1 MNGERNR
8 MISCPVCFTGESRH
22 YANIDGITYYQC
34 DFCRSFY
41 VDPSILSSIDEG
53 MTPGP
58 YDEDYWKTDRGSA
71 CLRAKGGACIR
82 AGEAI
87 LYARRPVY
95 RFLDIGAGGG
105 YLLDELVVLFP
116 EEKNLFYEIEFFPPK
131 NHSGHKNFKIETVAS
146 LEGKFDAGVCID
158 VLGHLTPKMLDHLVR
173 DIAEKSEVDSLWLFD
188 SGMTDFV
195 VQEKN
200 PGYLD
205 PLNRGHIVSYSLLGL
220 RPIFEKHGFK
230 IQGCPGKPF
239 VFIAEYKSSDEIPI
253 EQRIYQPIEY
263 NKNLLAKSPLLY
275 QASFESG
282 RSYYYFLEDL
292 ERTNWT
298 ESLGKELLEN
308 KSTHSRFETRFKRAL
323 AERDIQIQSL
333 TQQLNAIT
341 SSKTWIVTQHLRK
354 FTGKM
359 PSSLKHEIW
368 KVARSLFRFF
378 RRGWHLFRGCF
389 HIQDAFHRLGNNLIR
404 ILLAGNRKKY
414 FVILYR
420 RIESMPIL
428 GPVLRKMYARYK
440 TRIDNY
446 QVWIQNYDTLSD
458 SDRDILNKAIKK
470 FAHNPLISVIL
481 PVYNTPKEWLVKAIE
496 SVRNQI
502 YPHWELCISD
512 DASTLPHIKI
522 VLDEYSRIDSR
533 IHVVYRETNG
543 HISANSNTALTL
555 ASGEF
560 ITLLDSDDE
569 LPEHALFWVAH
580 EINRYPNVDLIYS
593 DEDKIS
599 EEGIRF
605 SPYFKPDWNPALMLS
620 QNTFS
625 HLGVYRRSLVEEVGG
640 FRLGFE
646 GSQDWDLV
654 LRCSEKTHPERIRHI
669 PRILYHWRT
678 IPGSTAVSTNE
689 KPYAW
694 MAGKRAIEEYL
705 ARTGAPSVIRISPG
719 AGGAHHQVSYSIDY
733 HKLPPVSIIMPSAC
747 KLSILKPCLETLLSK
762 TDYRDFEVLVI
773 VNEIRYSVP
782 EQADFLNTISADS
795 RVRILVYPDQPFNY
809 SKLNNWAIRQSTGAT
824 LCLMND
830 DIEVISGDW
839 LEKLVGRL
847 SLPGVG
853 AVGPMLLYPG
863 DRIQHAGV
871 ILGLRGVAGHQ
882 FQLLP
887 KGHGGYF
894 SRAALE
900 QDLSCVTAACMVLKM
915 ELFEKVGGF
924 NERLAIAFNDVDLC
938 IRIRQASA
946 RILWTPEVML
956 YHHESASIGKHD
968 SPERDELF
976 RYEVRLMRTMW
987 GEILDRDPFYNPNLS
1002 FDTYYHNLAFPPRIT
1017 KLPDVDNLNFQKVNS
1032 I

>member
-239 VFIAEYKSSDEIPI
+239 VFIAEYKSSDEIPF

-359 PSSLKHEIW
+359 PSSIKHEIW
-368 KVARSLFRFF
+368 KVARSLFRLS
-378 RRGWHLFRGCF
+378 RMGWHLFRRCF

-428 GPVLRKMYARYK
+428 GPVSRRIYARYR

-560 ITLLDSDDE
+560 IALLDSDDE

-580 EINRYPNVDLIYS
+580 EINRHPNVDLIYS

-599 EEGIRF
+599 EDGIRF

-640 FRLGFE
+640 FRLGFD

-705 ARTGAPSVIRISPG
+705 ERTGTPG
-719 AGGAHHQVSYSIDY
+719 IVTPKLGGHHQVSYLSNGY
-733 HKLPPVSIIMPSAC
+733 FPKVSIIIPSTC
-747 KLSILKPCLETLLSK
+747 KLKLLKPCVYSLLSR
-762 TDYRDFEVLVI
+762 TSFPNFEIFLV
-773 VNEIRYSVP
+773 VNEVSFAVP
-782 EQADFLNTISADS
+782 EQAEFLNGIGADP
-795 RVRILVYPDQPFNY
+795 RVKVLVYGDQPFNY
-809 SKLNNWAIRQSTGAT
+809 SKLNNWAIAQSKSSL

-830 DIEVISGDW
+830 DTEIITGDW
-839 LEKLVGRL
+839 LEKLVIRVQ
-847 SLPGVG
+847 LPGVG
-853 AVGPMLLYPG
+853 AVGPMLIYP
-863 DRIQHAGV
+863 DNRVQHAGI
-871 ILGLRGVAGHQ
+871 ILGLGGPAGHQ
-882 FQLLP
+882 FTGIL
-887 KGHGGYF
+887 KGEGGYF
-894 SRAALE
+894 GRAGLE
-900 QDLSCVTAACMVLKM
+900 QDLSCVTAACLVLRR
-915 ELFEKVGGF
+915 EAFYEVGGF
-924 NERLAIAFNDVDLC
+924 NEGLPVAFNDVDLC
-938 IRIRQASA
+938 IRIRKAGW
-946 RILWTPEVML
+946 RILWTPEVEL
-956 YHHESASIGKHD
+956 YHYEGASVGKHD
-968 SPERDELF
+968 SATRKDLSNF
-976 RYEVRLMRTMW
+976 KTEVDLMRTLW
-987 GEILDRDPFYNPNLS
+987 GETLVNDPFYNPNLS
-1002 FDTYYHNLAFPPRIT
+1002 LDTPMHNLAFPPRISR
-1017 KLPDVDNLNFQKVNS
+1017 LPDAQMV
-1032 I
+1032 

>member
-282 RSYYYFLEDL
+282 RFSYYFHEYR

-359 PSSLKHEIW
+359 PSSIKHEIW
-368 KVARSLFRFF
+368 KVARFLFRLF
-378 RRGWHLFRGCF
+378 RSGWHLFRRCF
-389 HIQDAFHRLGNNLIR
+389 HIQDAFHRLGSNLIR

-428 GPVLRKMYARYK
+428 GPVSRRIYARYR

-560 ITLLDSDDE
+560 IALLDSDDE

-580 EINRYPNVDLIYS
+580 EINRHPNVDLIYS

-599 EEGIRF
+599 EDGIRF

-640 FRLGFE
+640 FRLGFD

-705 ARTGAPSVIRISPG
+705 ERTGTPG
-719 AGGAHHQVSYSIDY
+719 IVTPKLGGHHQVSYLSNGY
-733 HKLPPVSIIMPSAC
+733 FPKVSIIIPSTC
-747 KLSILKPCLETLLSK
+747 KLKLLKPCVYSLLSR
-762 TDYRDFEVLVI
+762 TSFPNFEIFLV
-773 VNEIRYSVP
+773 VNEVSFAVP
-782 EQADFLNTISADS
+782 EQAEFLNGIGADP
-795 RVRILVYPDQPFNY
+795 RVKVLVYGDQPFNY
-809 SKLNNWAIRQSTGAT
+809 SKLNNWAIAQSKSSL

-830 DIEVISGDW
+830 DTEIITGDW
-839 LEKLVGRL
+839 LEKLVIRVQ
-847 SLPGVG
+847 LPGVG
-853 AVGPMLLYPG
+853 AVGPMLIYP
-863 DRIQHAGV
+863 DNRVQHAGI
-871 ILGLRGVAGHQ
+871 ILGLGGPAGHQ
-882 FQLLP
+882 FTGIL
-887 KGHGGYF
+887 KGEGGYF
-894 SRAALE
+894 GRAGLE
-900 QDLSCVTAACMVLKM
+900 QDLSCVTAACLVLRR
-915 ELFEKVGGF
+915 EAFYEVGGF
-924 NERLAIAFNDVDLC
+924 NEGLPVAFNDVDLC
-938 IRIRQASA
+938 IRIRKAGW
-946 RILWTPEVML
+946 RILWTPEVEL
-956 YHHESASIGKHD
+956 YHYEGASVGKHD
-968 SPERDELF
+968 SATRKDLSNF
-976 RYEVRLMRTMW
+976 KTEVDLMRTLW
-987 GEILDRDPFYNPNLS
+987 GETLVNDPFYNPNLS
-1002 FDTYYHNLAFPPRIT
+1002 LDTPMHNLAFPPRISR
-1017 KLPDVDNLNFQKVNS
+1017 LPDAQMV
-1032 I
+1032 